1 MVDRGLRANDEVRA
15 RLVSANQNSP
25 SQPSALLTDFYELSM
40 LDAYY
45 CLGMEQAAVFEFFVR
60 RLPDRR
66 SFLLAAGLEQVL
78 DYLEG
83 LHFTDEDTMRADAS
97 PWMCS
102 AAKMR
107 LSKASRCCAKS

>member
-1 MVDRGLRANDEVRA
+1 MNDSKIAATSRHLAGKRELKEEFAVADRDGDGR
-15 RLVSANQNSP
+15 VSFEEFKV
-25 SQPSALLTDFYELSM
+25 LL
-40 LDAYY
+40 
-45 CLGMEQAAVFEFFVR
+45 AVFEFFVR